1 MRSCVQDI
9 PALKYV
15 TRINGLTHI
24 NLTKLDVLSDLPVL
38 QVRHQKHGST
48 LLCVLLLLTASVN
61 LLHSPFSQTGCF
73 KSLSVVHMCTIAL
86 LPHELSCSSAS
97 QC

>member
-38 QVRHQKHGST
+38 QVRT
-48 LLCVLLLLTASVN
+48 RNILAALCFVPLCFCCLLFQSPSAVRSQHSLL
-61 LLHSPFSQTGCF
+61 
-73 KSLSVVHMCTIAL
+73 
-86 LPHELSCSSAS
+86 
-97 QC
+97 